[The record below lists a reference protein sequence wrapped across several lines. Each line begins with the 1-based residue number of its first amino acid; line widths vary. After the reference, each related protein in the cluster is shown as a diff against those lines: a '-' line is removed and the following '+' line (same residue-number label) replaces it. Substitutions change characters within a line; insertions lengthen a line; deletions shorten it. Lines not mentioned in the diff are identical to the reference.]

1 MTKKLLLALIVLLG
15 LQCASFAETPS
26 YIQVAPD
33 GTGKKV
39 DQAQI
44 TYGGNTVY
52 RQGIT
57 LGDPTTGANLAAV
70 DSAGRLNVAAPN
82 VTLTQTPVSV
92 GTSSTALL
100 SLNTSRKY
108 AFIENTTST
117 PAYISIGTSATS
129 GTGIYLGP
137 TGSYEF
143 SSLLGN
149 VDTRAIN
156 AISTSGSINILV
168 LEGQ

>member
-1 MTKKLLLALIVLLG
+1 MKNILALLFALLALP
-15 LQCASFAETPS
+15 AFAETPS

-33 GTGKKV
+33 GSGKKV

-44 TYGGNTVY
+44 TYSGNTVY

-57 LGDPTTGANLAAV
+57 IGDPTTGSNLAGV
-70 DSAGRLNVAAPN
+70 DSVGRLAVAAPN
-82 VTLTQTPVSV
+82 VTLAQTMVSV
-92 GTSSTALL
+92 GTSSTSLL
-100 SLNTSRKY
+100 ALNTARKY
-108 AFIENTTST
+108 AFVENTTSI
-117 PAYISIGTSATS
+117 PAYVSIGTSATTS
-129 GTGIYLGP
+129 IGIYLGAF
-137 TGSYEF
+137 GSYEF

-156 AISTSGSINILV
+156 AISTSGSINIAV